1 MNQKLSLTLKSSV
14 NSLFYNAARSKSCSK
29 RCRAMLLLIAVIVG
43 AIFIKLSGQKFK
55 RVRSSLRPGRKSSCA
70 RNESNRM
77 NKTLEVISTE
87 KAPKALGPYS
97 QAIKANGFVFVSGQI
112 PIQPSTGEL
121 FKGTIT
127 EQTSL
132 VLTNLGEIL
141 KCAGTSLDKVVKTTV
156 FLHDMNDFDEMN
168 KKYAEFFSSTKPAR
182 ATVQVSRLPKDVSI
196 EIECVAVE

>member
-1 MNQKLSLTLKSSV
+1 
-14 NSLFYNAARSKSCSK
+14 
-29 RCRAMLLLIAVIVG
+29 
-43 AIFIKLSGQKFK
+43 
-55 RVRSSLRPGRKSSCA
+55 
-70 RNESNRM
+70 M

-121 FKGTIT
+121 FKGTIA
-127 EQTSL
+127 EQTGL

>member
-1 MNQKLSLTLKSSV
+1 
-14 NSLFYNAARSKSCSK
+14 
-29 RCRAMLLLIAVIVG
+29 
-43 AIFIKLSGQKFK
+43 
-55 RVRSSLRPGRKSSCA
+55 
-70 RNESNRM
+70 M

-121 FKGTIT
+121 VKGTIT

-141 KCAGTSLDKVVKTTV
+141 KSAGTSLDKVVKTTV
-156 FLHDMNDFDEMN
+156 FLQDMKDFDEMN
-168 KKYAEFFSSTKPAR
+168 KTYAEYFTSTKPAR
-182 ATVQVSRLPKDVSI
+182 ATVQVARLPKDVSV